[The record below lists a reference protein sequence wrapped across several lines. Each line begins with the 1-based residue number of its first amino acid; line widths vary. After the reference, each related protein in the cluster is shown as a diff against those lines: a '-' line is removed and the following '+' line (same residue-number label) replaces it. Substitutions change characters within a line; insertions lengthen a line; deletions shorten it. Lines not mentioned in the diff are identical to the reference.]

1 MLADAL
7 NRTMLLMRTDLVAE
21 TDDGELL
28 AALTATRIVLEARED
43 ALETHSGQSA
53 FITAALLMAR
63 SGHEI
68 WLDAPERAMIG
79 FQPPLA
85 GGDLVESLLEV
96 GLDLLPGRAFHHGRP
111 AERADVTFVFGAG
124 DPAEDRADNRIA
136 MNAGGWAGSIDA
148 QPTSWRGALWPMG
161 GMATG
166 ALAAAEAFKL
176 AMRRLRGRALAP
188 DYFDLLY
195 APCAAVEVRLAAA
208 DTLESADLPNFD
220 LISGGAIANA
230 VLFVLHRLPA
240 IKGTG
245 RVLDDDRSALSNLNR
260 NALLVRSALGERK
273 VDDLARF
280 GGDLS
285 VHPEPVRF
293 EEGMPLAETVLIGV
307 DDIPSRWAA
316 QRAGSPWLG
325 VGATESFNVLVS
337 SHEPDQACVGCL
349 HPMDGGLGGAI
360 PTAAFVS
367 FWSGLLLVSRWL
379 RELTAASPAHA
390 DQQLFLNALRPES
403 WAYGATPVGA
413 NAACPVECRAST
425 AARLLAA

>member
-21 TDDGELL
+21 ADDGELL

-43 ALETHSGQSA
+43 TLKTHSGQSA
-53 FITAALLMAR
+53 FVTAALLMAR

-68 WLDAPERAMIG
+68 WLDAPDAAMIG

-85 GGDLVESLLEV
+85 GSNLVESLFAV
-96 GLDLLPGRAFHHGRP
+96 GLDLLPGRTFHRGRP
-111 AERADVTFVFGAG
+111 PERADATFVFGSG
-124 DPAEDRADNRIA
+124 DPDEVDTNNRIT
-136 MNAGGWAGSIDA
+136 MNADGWTASIDA
-148 QPTSWRGALWPMG
+148 QAATWRGGAWPMG
-161 GMATG
+161 AMAAG

-188 DYFDLLY
+188 EYFDLLY
-195 APCAAVEVRLAAA
+195 APCAAIEVRLAAA
-208 DTLESADLPNFD
+208 DTSESVDLPDFD

-240 IKGTG
+240 IKGSG

-273 VDDLARF
+273 VDDLGRF
-280 GGDLS
+280 SGDLS

-293 EEGMPLAETVLIGV
+293 VEGMPLANAVLIGV

-349 HPMDGGLGGAI
+349 HPMDGGLSGAI

-390 DQQLFLNALRPES
+390 DQQLFLNVLRPES
-403 WAYGATPVGA
+403 WAFGATPVGA
-413 NAACPVECRAST
+413 HAACPVGCCASE
-425 AARLLAA
+425 AARSLAA

>member
-1 MLADAL
+1 
-7 NRTMLLMRTDLVAE
+7 
-21 TDDGELL
+21 
-28 AALTATRIVLEARED
+28 
-43 ALETHSGQSA
+43 
-53 FITAALLMAR
+53 
-63 SGHEI
+63 
-68 WLDAPERAMIG
+68 
-79 FQPPLA
+79 
-85 GGDLVESLLEV
+85 
-96 GLDLLPGRAFHHGRP
+96 
-111 AERADVTFVFGAG
+111 
-124 DPAEDRADNRIA
+124 
-136 MNAGGWAGSIDA
+136 
-148 QPTSWRGALWPMG
+148 MG

-176 AMRRLRGRALAP
+176 AMRGLRGRALAP

-240 IKGTG
+240 IKGTC
-245 RVLDDDRSALSNLNR
+245 RVLDNDRSALSNLNR

-413 NAACPVECRAST
+413 NAACPVGCRAST

>member
-1 MLADAL
+1 MLAEAL
-7 NRTMLLMRTDLVAE
+7 NRTMLLMRTDLVPE
-21 TDDGELL
+21 TDYDEML

-43 ALETHSGQSA
+43 ALNTHSGQSA
-53 FITAALLMAR
+53 FVTAALLMAR

-68 WLDAPERAMIG
+68 WLDAPEHAMVG
-79 FQPPLA
+79 LQPPLT
-85 GGDLVESLLEV
+85 GGNLIESLLEI
-96 GLDLLPGRAFHHGRP
+96 GLDLLPDRNFQRGRP
-111 AERADVTFVFGAG
+111 HEGADLIFVLGSGGPERDCA
-124 DPAEDRADNRIA
+124 NRIPI
-136 MNAGGWAGSIDA
+136 NADGWSATIDA
-148 QPTSWRGALWPMG
+148 QTANWRGASWPMG
-161 GMATG
+161 GMAAG

-176 AMRRLRGRALAP
+176 AMRRLRHRATAP
-188 DYFDLLY
+188 AYFDMLY
-195 APCAAVEVRLAAA
+195 APSVAVEVRLAAA
-208 DTLESADLPNFD
+208 NTPENVDLPDFD

-230 VLFVLHRLPA
+230 ALFVLYRLPA

-260 NALLVRSALGERK
+260 NALLRRSALGERK

-280 GGDLS
+280 GQNLLI
-285 VHPEPVRF
+285 HPEPVRF
-293 EEGMPLAETVLIGV
+293 VEGMLLADTALIGV

-316 QRAGSPWLG
+316 QRAGSQWLG

-349 HPMDGGLGGAI
+349 HPVDGGVEGAI

-403 WAYGATPVGA
+403 WAYGATPIGG
-413 NAACPVECRAST
+413 NTACPVGCNAS
-425 AARLLAA
+425 ASARRHAT